1 MRYIILTLIL
11 ALNFNIS
18 YTQLNSVRIENTNL
32 SWVYAPLD
40 STYIDF
46 SSSQGMRNGANHF
59 LPILLGKMMII
70 DGDYLY
76 SLFTNVDEDQSGFIL
91 VKQNYKTG
99 SVIWER
105 TFDLRDQPNHIAPSD
120 FRINGDGHL
129 EIISTR
135 RSGPIQYLL
144 WYKGTLARH
153 IYNKDTG
160 ELIYYTYGMPDQT
173 AVEFPKV
180 LGLTHLTYN
189 QGNYIFYM
197 QGGGFLDGS
206 GGIGASAY
214 YLDKEGNRTQ
224 AYYTEFYPKL
234 FGDEYRWRSSLV
246 YKDTISVLMHYYK
259 EDASDFKTILRT
271 YNQEWN
277 LLRDRE
283 IHLPIP
289 TPNEIYL
296 TNVYDDEIEIIA
308 EYFNL
313 HRSFGVSN
321 KLIYLN
327 KNDYRIKEIVE
338 IPFSQNYGQAW
349 TRLKDKSGTLF
360 CKVVLQSVDGQVRG
374 FLQVFKS
381 DGKGNTTLLK
391 DSEVL
396 DLKTFQLVTIKELP
410 DGNFVL
416 AGVYNQIVDSNGSN
430 DFRNPE
436 FLESVLICL
445 NKSELGLMSSAH
457 DITLTS
463 PFILYPNPTSSTLQI
478 VTDADYDHV
487 LIHSTDGKITKQE
500 TVSDGAV
507 NVSSLPDG
515 SYVCT
520 LIKGGSI
527 ISSGVKFVKVG
538 K

>member
-1 MRYIILTLIL
+1 
-11 ALNFNIS
+11 
-18 YTQLNSVRIENTNL
+18 
-32 SWVYAPLD
+32 
-40 STYIDF
+40 
-46 SSSQGMRNGANHF
+46 
-59 LPILLGKMMII
+59 MMII
-70 DGDYLY
+70 DGDYLF
-76 SLFTNVDEDQSGFIL
+76 SLFTNIDADLSGFML

-105 TFDLRDQPNHIAPSD
+105 TFDKRDEPNHIAPSD
-120 FRINGDGHL
+120 FRINEDGHL

-135 RSGPIQYLL
+135 RSGPIQYLFL
-144 WYKGTLARH
+144 TKGTLARH
-153 IYNKDTG
+153 VYDKDTG
-160 ELIYYTYGMPDQT
+160 ELIEYTYGITGDIPNQT
-173 AVEFPKV
+173 AVEFPKS

-189 QGNYIFYM
+189 QDNYIFYM

-206 GGIGASAY
+206 GGTGASAY
-214 YLDKEGNRTQ
+214 YLDKKGNRTQ

-234 FGDEYRWRSSLV
+234 FGDEYRWSSSLV
-246 YKDTISVLMHYYK
+246 YKNTISVLMHYNK

-277 LLRDRE
+277 LLSDKE
-283 IHLPIP
+283 IHLPILTP
-289 TPNEIYL
+289 TEIYL

-308 EYFNL
+308 EYYNL
-313 HRSFGVSN
+313 HRNYGVSY

-396 DLKTFQLVTIKELP
+396 DLKIFQLATIKELP

-445 NKSELGLMSSAH
+445 NKSELGLTSPAH
-457 DITLTS
+457 DLTRIS
-463 PFILYPNPTSSTLQI
+463 QFKIYPNPASSTLQI
-478 VTDADYDHV
+478 VTDMNYDHV

-507 NVSSLPDG
+507 NVSSLPNG
-515 SYVCT
+515 TYVCT
-520 LIKGGSI
+520 LMKGGRI
-527 ISSGVKFVKVG
+527 INSGLKFVKMG